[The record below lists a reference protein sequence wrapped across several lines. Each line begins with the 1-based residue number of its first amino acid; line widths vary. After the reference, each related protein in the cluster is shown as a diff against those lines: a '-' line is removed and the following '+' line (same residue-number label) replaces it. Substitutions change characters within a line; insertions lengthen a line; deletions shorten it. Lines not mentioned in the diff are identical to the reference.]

1 MNAAKNNNYKIDS
14 THVFFLFI
22 GILLYNIKKMSS
34 LDSLS
39 IDIQNTKLLN
49 STKLNMI
56 NINNRGFNLELFCF
70 KQFGKA

>member
-49 STKLNMI
+49 STKLNM
-56 NINNRGFNLELFCF
+56 
-70 KQFGKA
+70 